1 MRYTFNMGFYE
12 RLRTDSSDTAEK
24 IIPIRL
30 SETEY
35 VRQAQRALRDANAAN
50 RDIVN
55 FSWNPDM
62 QDTGMRQNLH
72 TAIEAIKIPGV
83 SFSIQERPDGMDVV
97 LRREKLLEAAE

>member
-1 MRYTFNMGFYE
+1 MGFKE
-12 RLRTDSSDTAEK
+12 GMRTDIPNGAGK

-35 VRQAQRALRDANAAN
+35 VRQAQRALRDAYATH
-50 RDIVN
+50 RDVVN

-62 QDTGMRQNLH
+62 QDMGMRQNLH
-72 TAIEAIKIPGV
+72 TAIEVTKIPGV

-97 LRREKLLEAAE
+97 LRKEKLLEAAE